1 MASNDT
7 CQVSFKT
14 LHPTI
19 GAECHGIDFSRPLP
33 EDEIQII
40 RDGMAKYGVLVFRG
54 AQLDDARHVAFAR
67 QLGELD
73 SSTVFVA
80 PGKKYRLDP
89 FVELTDV
96 SNIEDDGSI
105 LQKDSLKYQLGQGNN
120 LFHVDCSYNNRRV
133 GLSILRAHQLPPK
146 GTGGGTAFA
155 DTRTAYDDLDAETK
169 DKIKDYVLW
178 HSIWHSRRLAAPD
191 CDFLKYMPAE
201 KNSMAR
207 HKLVQLHEASGR
219 MNLYIAAHGHHFDGW
234 TKEDSQPVIQALLDH
249 ATQDK
254 YTFTIEWENDGD
266 IVIWDNTCVM
276 HKAAG
281 GSFAGKYVRDM
292 RRATLLDSS
301 STAWGLNPQKE
312 ESKEDLMSDFVKG
325 YISAKKA
332 AAIAAATAAAT
343 QNVVPE
349 KKEAIA
355 A

>member
-1 MASNDT
+1 MAST
-7 CQVSFKT
+7 TTSPVSFKR

-19 GAECHGIDFSRPLP
+19 GAECHGIDFSKTLP
-33 EDEIQII
+33 EEDIKTI

-67 QLGELD
+67 QMGELD

-96 SNIEDDGSI
+96 SNIEDDGSL

-169 DKIKDYVLW
+169 EKINDYVLW

-191 CDFLKYMPAE
+191 CEFLEYMPAE

-207 HKLVQLHEASGR
+207 HKLVQLHEPSGR

-234 TKEDSQPVIQALLDH
+234 TKEDSQPVIQALLEH

-254 YTFTIEWENDGD
+254 YTFTIDWENDGD

-312 ESKEDLMSDFVKG
+312 ESQEDLMSDFVKG
-325 YISAKKA
+325 YIASKRGAAMKA
-332 AAIAAATAAAT
+332 AAAAAAAEKAVFGDAAITA
-343 QNVVPE
+343 
-349 KKEAIA
+349 
-355 A
+355 